1 MYGPRWSDRD
11 CKIIAGIFIT
21 GLIASAIAILG
32 AFGFIAYL
40 LYLGSKSLFGI

>member
-1 MYGPRWSDRD
+1 MYGPRWSDKD
-11 CKIIAGIFIT
+11 MKIAVSIFVI

-40 LYLGSKSLFGI
+40 LYLGSKSLFGF